1 MNCIITESEYRRL
14 LLDSER
20 LRRLEEGGVD
30 NWTYY
35 YYVLNPDND
44 LSIDELEEQY
54 VDDIIKSH
62 KHITN

>member
-1 MNCIITESEYRRL
+1 MNCIITKSEYRRL

>member
-20 LRRLEEGGVD
+20 LKRLEEGGVD

-35 YYVLNPDND
+35 YYALNPDND
-44 LSIDELEEQY
+44 LSIDEWEEQY
-54 VDDIIKSH
+54 VDDIIELH
-62 KHITN
+62 KYITN